1 MDSGADGDT
10 AVAACYDERRAAAY
24 ARWYRGNWARRLSSW
39 REVSLARRALRSA
52 GDPDSVLDMPCGTGR
67 FWPMLAATPARRLLA
82 GDASPAMLATARAVT
97 APAVLARF
105 EIGPMNAFA
114 LPLGDASVAHIL
126 CMRLLHHFADSRD
139 RLRVLRELHRV
150 ARDSVTLSLW
160 VDGNLQARR
169 RRRREAGCG
178 AGHPPNRVIVPRRVI
193 EAEFAAVGFR
203 VRRRFDQLPGIG
215 KRRLYLLD
223 KG

>member
-1 MDSGADGDT
+1 
-10 AVAACYDERRAAAY
+10 
-24 ARWYRGNWARRLSSW
+24 
-39 REVSLARRALRSA
+39 
-52 GDPDSVLDMPCGTGR
+52 
-67 FWPMLAATPARRLLA
+67 
-82 GDASPAMLATARAVT
+82 
-97 APAVLARF
+97 
-105 EIGPMNAFA
+105 MNAFA
-114 LPLGDASVAHIL
+114 LPLDDAGVAHIL

-169 RRRREAGCG
+169 RRRREAGRG
-178 AGHPPNRVIVPRRVI
+178 AGYPPGRVVVPRRVI
-193 EAEFAAVGFR
+193 EAEFATVGFR